1 MKKIHLLGIV
11 LLIMTSCSEES
22 TPSTEDTNQISGYKI
37 TDYQNYDDPTLD
49 DYKRIITGTL
59 VNGKMHTLSTESFL
73 NNISQGN
80 LTTQQVYFYTNDLL
94 TEINRSSGLI
104 DNYFYD
110 SLDRFVGATRV
121 FPSGSVLH
129 YRFVYPNES
138 TVYCERLNLPY
149 SDPAANIIRRMI
161 LIFDGD
167 DNVISAGYDND
178 LDGLINS
185 QFNYNYENG
194 NLTSVTKPDGT
205 IENYNYSSIIDTR
218 YKLDELSYGKK
229 VLRLI
234 CSETYCYGIAHSLRY
249 NKNLTSQMASEALFE
264 VLPNNFYN
272 KKSIFQDLSNPSG
285 QTITEE
291 EFFFN

>member
-1 MKKIHLLGIV
+1 MKKIHLLAIV

-94 TEINRSSGLI
+94 TEINRIGGLI

-110 SLDRFVGATRV
+110 SLDRFVGAKRV
-121 FPSGSVLH
+121 FPNGNVLH
-129 YRFVYPNES
+129 YRFIYPNES
-138 TVYCERLNLPY
+138 TVYCENLDLPY

-161 LIFDGD
+161 LIFDAD
-167 DNVISAGYDND
+167 DNVITAGYDND
-178 LDGLINS
+178 FDGLINN

-205 IENYNYSSIIDTR
+205 IEN
-218 YKLDELSYGKK
+218 
-229 VLRLI
+229 
-234 CSETYCYGIAHSLRY
+234 
-249 NKNLTSQMASEALFE
+249 
-264 VLPNNFYN
+264 
-272 KKSIFQDLSNPSG
+272 
-285 QTITEE
+285 
-291 EFFFN
+291 

>member
-1 MKKIHLLGIV
+1 MKKIHLLAIV

-22 TPSTEDTNQISGYKI
+22 TQSIEDSSQISGYKI
-37 TDYQNYDDPTLD
+37 TEYHNYDDSSVE
-49 DYKRIITGTL
+49 DYKRVTNGTL

-80 LTTQQVYFYTNDLL
+80 LTSQQVYFYTNDLL

-110 SLDRFVGATRV
+110 SLDRFVGAKRV
-121 FPSGSVLH
+121 FPTGNVLH
-129 YRFVYPNES
+129 YRFIYPNES
-138 TVYCERLNLPY
+138 TVYCESLDLPY
-149 SDPAANIIRRMI
+149 SDPSANIIRRMI
-161 LIFDGD
+161 LIFDED
-167 DNVISAGYDND
+167 DNVITAGYDND
-178 LDGLINS
+178 LDGLINN

-234 CSETYCYGIAHSLRY
+234 CSETYCDGSAKVLEY
-249 NKNLTSQMASEALFE
+249 NKNVNFQIASEELFE
-264 VLPNNFYN
+264 VLPNDFYN
-272 KKSIFQDLSNPSG
+272 KKSVFQDLSTPNG
-285 QTITEE
+285 QIITEE

>member
-1 MKKIHLLGIV
+1 MKKIHLLAIIA
-11 LLIMTSCSEES
+11 LIMTSCSEES
-22 TPSTEDTNQISGYKI
+22 TPSIEDSSQITGYKI
-37 TDYQNYDDPTLD
+37 TNYHDFDDPTLE
-49 DYKRIITGTL
+49 DYNFVTTGTL
-59 VNGKMHTLSTESFL
+59 VNGKMHTLSTESFF

-80 LTTQQVYFYTNDLL
+80 LTSQQVYFYTNDLL

-110 SLDRFVGATRV
+110 SLNRFVGATRV

-149 SDPAANIIRRMI
+149 SDPSAEATGRSI
-161 LIFDGD
+161 LIFDESG
-167 DNVISAGYDND
+167 NVISAGFDND
-178 LDGLINS
+178 LDGIIS
-185 QFNYNYENG
+185 YQFNYSYENG
-194 NLTSVTKPDGT
+194 NLMSVTKPDGT

-218 YKLDELSYGKK
+218 YKLDELSYGKR